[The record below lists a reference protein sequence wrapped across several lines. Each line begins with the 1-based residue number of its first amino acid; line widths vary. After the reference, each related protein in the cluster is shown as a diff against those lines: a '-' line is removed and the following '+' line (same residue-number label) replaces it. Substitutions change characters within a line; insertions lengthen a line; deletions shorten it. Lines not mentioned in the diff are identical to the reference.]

1 MKKLYCIS
9 GLGADERVFMKL
21 RIHNA
26 ELVHIPWPEYDKH
39 DELACY
45 AQKVSSLIP
54 EENPIVMGVSLGG
67 MIGVEI
73 SKIRKLKK
81 LIVISSAKTKAE
93 MPPYDGWFGKLMKS
107 NILPPFVYKIP
118 NSIMYDKFGAES
130 DEDITILSA
139 ILKDSDGGFMKW
151 AMRAIALWENN
162 IVVQPVV
169 HIHGRKDK
177 MIFPENIQA
186 DYWIEDG
193 GHMMVYNRAEA
204 ISKIIEKEIE
214 NS

>member
-21 RIHNA
+21 RISNA
-26 ELVHIPWPEYDKH
+26 ELIHIPWPEHDKH

-45 AQKVSSLIP
+45 AQKVSALIP
-54 EENPIVMGVSLGG
+54 NDNPLILGVSLGG

-73 SKIRKLKK
+73 SKMRTVKK
-81 LIVISSAKTKAE
+81 LIVVSSAKIKAE

-118 NSIMYDKFGAES
+118 NSIMYDKFGAETE
-130 DEDITILSA
+130 EDITILSA
-139 ILKDSDGGFMKW
+139 ILKDSNGAFMKW
-151 AMRAIALWENN
+151 AMRAIALWENEV
-162 IVVQPVV
+162 IVQPTV
-169 HIHGRKDK
+169 HIHGRADK
-177 MIFPENIQA
+177 MIFPQNIQA

-193 GHMMVYNRAEA
+193 GHMMIYNRADA
-204 ISKIIEKEIE
+204 ISRIIEQEIE
-214 NS
+214 QA